1 MATIEF
7 RGVGAAH
14 GPRTLFADL
23 DLVLAPGDVAGLTGP
38 NGAGKSTLL
47 SAAAG
52 APAAEMSGTSFTSP
66 PDAPGGL
73 LEQEVERRDETVA
86 EFVARRTGVTAA
98 AERMDALA

>member
-1 MATIEF
+1 MSGVAFPTMASIEF

-47 SAAAG
+47 AAAAG
-52 APAAEMSGTSFTSP
+52 AP
-66 PDAPGGL
+66 
-73 LEQEVERRDETVA
+73 
-86 EFVARRTGVTAA
+86 TAKIY
-98 AERMDALA
+98 DL